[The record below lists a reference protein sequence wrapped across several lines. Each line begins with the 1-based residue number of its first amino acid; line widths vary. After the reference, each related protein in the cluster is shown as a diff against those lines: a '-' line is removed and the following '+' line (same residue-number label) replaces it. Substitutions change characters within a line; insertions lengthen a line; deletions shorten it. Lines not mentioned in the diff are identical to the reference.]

1 MMIDDKLYLMRKY
14 FEIWCLEH
22 RIEADTAKCDEYMI
36 EMYHAV
42 EESKDVNWDEDFDS
56 FYNFMVE
63 NLI

>member
-1 MMIDDKLYLMRKY
+1 MIDDKLYLMRKY

-22 RIEADTAKCDEYMI
+22 RIEVDTATCDEHMI